1 LLQDAFAE
9 ARQRDMADV
18 LDRFLAQLLLAISES
33 NFSEAERI
41 AKNSYDYFTE
51 SGTQA
56 CARFAL
62 ALLMDTRRG
71 DGLWRE
77 ELSRLTET
85 VHNRKLEA

>member
-1 LLQDAFAE
+1 
-9 ARQRDMADV
+9 M
-18 LDRFLAQLLLAISES
+18 
-33 NFSEAERI
+33 

-71 DGLWRE
+71 DGHWLD
-77 ELSRLTET
+77 ELSRLTEI
-85 VHNRKLEA
+85 VHNRRLEA